1 MANSYQNDQVENFIV
16 TIRGERVILDSNVA
30 QLYGVETREVNQAVK
45 NNQDKFPKGYVLSLD
60 SNDKNE
66 VIKNFDNL
74 QKLKFSPSI
83 KAFTEKGLYMLATIL
98 KSSKAAQT
106 TIAIVET
113 FAKIRELSRNF
124 TELAKKPEKE
134 RQNTLM
140 QKSGE
145 IISDV
150 LGSSLDISDTETDF
164 EINLAL
170 LKFKHKVHR
179 KNKLQ

>member
-1 MANSYQNDQVENFIV
+1 MSDIIQGNQVERLII
-16 TIRGERVILDSNVA
+16 TIRGERVIIDSDVA
-30 QLYGVETREVNQAVK
+30 RLYGVETREVNQAVK
-45 NNQDKFPKGYVLSLD
+45 NNLDKFPEGYVLSLD
-60 SNDKNE
+60 SKEKEE
-66 VIKNFDNL
+66 VIKIFDNL

-98 KSSKAAQT
+98 KSPKATQT

-113 FAKIRELSRNF
+113 FAKIRELSRNIS
-124 TELAKKPEKE
+124 ELAKKTEKG

-145 IISDV
+145 IIADI
-150 LGSSLDISDTETDF
+150 LGSGLNISDIETDI

-170 LKFKHKVHR
+170 LKLRRIVRR
-179 KNKLQ
+179 KK

>member
-1 MANSYQNDQVENFIV
+1 MSNVIQSNQVESLII
-16 TIRGERVILDSNVA
+16 TIRGERVILDCNVA

-45 NNQDKFPKGYVLSLD
+45 NNQDKFPEGYLLSLD
-60 SNDKNE
+60 SNEKNE

-74 QKLKFSPSI
+74 QKLKFSPNI

-98 KSSKAAQT
+98 KSSKATQT
-106 TIAIVET
+106 TLAIVET
-113 FAKIRELSRNF
+113 FAKIRELSRNV
-124 TELAKKPEKE
+124 TELAKKPEKKH
-134 RQNTLM
+134 QNALM

-150 LGSSLDISDTETDF
+150 LGSGLDVSDTETDI

-170 LKFKHKVHR
+170 LKFKHKIHR
-179 KNKLQ
+179 KNKL